1 MEGPLSMSHQCPP
14 LGATGPRHPSR
25 PKNKRLLLL
34 GKSKGQLS
42 LGHPQLLRRKYSW
55 AGQMSYRQGTCEEFP
70 CFTGRP
76 NFPMIELAGFVLQGT
91 WVGS

>member
-14 LGATGPRHPSR
+14 LGATGLRHPSR
-25 PKNKRLLLL
+25 PKKRLLLL

-42 LGHPQLLRRKYSW
+42 LGHPQLLWRKYSW
-55 AGQMSYRQGTCEEFP
+55 AGQMSYSQGTCEEFP
-70 CFTGRP
+70 R
-76 NFPMIELAGFVLQGT
+76 FPMIELAGFVLQGT